1 MSRQLILHC
10 GPMKTGSTAI
20 QDALLEH
27 RTILNRKGIS
37 VHHIRARSLHKQ
49 LDQVLTAEQRNG
61 QPVVL
66 LSSEFFGQHAP
77 ESLRP
82 ILDRFPAER
91 HAILV
96 ARPLRELYPS
106 LFLQNLKGSSRR
118 ITSFRTFLDHQL
130 QLDLNPDGEQV
141 GQVMNAPVLDARL
154 QAAGCTTHWLSYDRH
169 LLLARFAQQL
179 SVLTGQSLMELTQ
192 PLAMSADRL
201 SPRRSLRMELAG
213 LARLIN
219 VLNRRGWI
227 NDRYRERLLGF
238 CLDASDQL
246 RLLQPN
252 HTPLSA
258 SDRQRCDRLDQLIN
272 QPFLN
277 RLGLAMLPSVG
288 DGALNGLPDGGLS
301 G

>member
-1 MSRQLILHC
+1 MIRQLILHC

-20 QDALLEH
+20 QDALRQH
-27 RTILNRKGIS
+27 RTALRRKGIS
-37 VHHIRARSLHKQ
+37 FHHIRARSLHQQ
-49 LDQVLTAEQRNG
+49 LDQTLTAEQG
-61 QPVVL
+61 SGHPVVV

-82 ILDRFPAER
+82 ILNRFPAER

-118 ITSFRTFLDHQL
+118 ITSFQTFLDHQL
-130 QLDLNPDGEQV
+130 QLDRDPDGARG

-154 QAAGCTTHWLSYDRH
+154 RAAGCTTHWLMYDRH
-169 LLLARFAQQL
+169 WLLERFAQQL
-179 SVLTGQSLMELTQ
+179 SDLTGRSCNELNQ
-192 PLAMSADRL
+192 PLTISTDRL

-219 VLNRRGWI
+219 VLNRRGRI
-227 NDRYRERLLGF
+227 DAPCRERLLGL

-246 RLLQPN
+246 RRLRPR
-252 HTPLSA
+252 HSPMSVF
-258 SDRQRCDRLDQLIN
+258 DRQRCNRLDHEIN

-277 RLGLAMLPSVG
+277 RLGMAMLPSLG
-288 DGALNGLPDGGLS
+288 NGMVNGSSDRDLPR
-301 G
+301 

>member
-1 MSRQLILHC
+1 
-10 GPMKTGSTAI
+10 
-20 QDALLEH
+20 
-27 RTILNRKGIS
+27 
-37 VHHIRARSLHKQ
+37 
-49 LDQVLTAEQRNG
+49 
-61 QPVVL
+61 
-66 LSSEFFGQHAP
+66 
-77 ESLRP
+77 
-82 ILDRFPAER
+82 
-91 HAILV
+91 
-96 ARPLRELYPS
+96 
-106 LFLQNLKGSSRR
+106 
-118 ITSFRTFLDHQL
+118 
-130 QLDLNPDGEQV
+130 
-141 GQVMNAPVLDARL
+141 
-154 QAAGCTTHWLSYDRH
+154 
-169 LLLARFAQQL
+169 
-179 SVLTGQSLMELTQ
+179 
-192 PLAMSADRL
+192 
-201 SPRRSLRMELAG
+201 MELAG

>member
-27 RTILNRKGIS
+27 RSVLSCKGIS
-37 VHHIRARSLHKQ
+37 AHHIRARSLHQQ
-49 LDQVLTAEQRNG
+49 LKEVLTAETVRG
-61 QPVVL
+61 HPVVL

-82 ILDRFPAER
+82 ILDCFPAER

-96 ARPLRELYPS
+96 ARPLRDLYPS

-118 ITSFRTFLDHQL
+118 ITSFRDFLHHQFA
-130 QLDLNPDGEQV
+130 LDRDPAGALG

-154 QAAGCTTHWLSYDRH
+154 RAAGCTTHWLMYDRRR
-169 LLLARFAQQL
+169 LLERFSQQL
-179 SVLTGQSLMELTQ
+179 SELTGRPLGELNQ
-192 PLAMSADRL
+192 PLATSTDKL

-213 LARLIN
+213 LARMIN
-219 VLNRRGWI
+219 ALNRRGWI
-227 NDRYRERLLGF
+227 DDRCRERLLVL
-238 CLDASDQL
+238 CLDVSDQL
-246 RLLQPN
+246 RHLRPHQL
-252 HTPLSA
+252 PLS
-258 SDRQRCDRLDQLIN
+258 RCDRLRCDQLDHEIN

-277 RLGLAMLPSVG
+277 RLGFAMLPSAG
-288 DGALNGLPDGGLS
+288 DGVVNGFPGSDLHR
-301 G
+301 

>member
-1 MSRQLILHC
+1 MTRQLILHC

-20 QDALLEH
+20 QDALKQH
-27 RTILNRKGIS
+27 RTALSRRGIS
-37 VHHIRARSLHKQ
+37 VHHIRARSLHQ
-49 LDQVLTAEQRNG
+49 RLDQVLTAEQG
-61 QPVVL
+61 SGHPVVV
-66 LSSEFFGQHAP
+66 LSSEFFGQHSP

-130 QLDLNPDGEQV
+130 RLDRDPDGALG

-154 QAAGCTTHWLSYDRH
+154 QAAGCTTHWLMYDRH
-169 LLLARFAQQL
+169 LLLERFAQQL
-179 SVLTGQSLMELTQ
+179 SDLTGRSLKELNQ
-192 PLAMSADRL
+192 PVAMSADPL
-201 SPRRSLRMELAG
+201 SPRRSLRMELAV

-227 NDRYRERLLGF
+227 DDGCRERLLGL

-246 RLLQPN
+246 RRLRPR
-252 HTPLSA
+252 HSSLSVL
-258 SDRQRCDRLDQLIN
+258 DRRRCDQLDHEIN

-277 RLGLAMLPSVG
+277 RLGMAMLPLLA
-288 DGALNGLPDGGLS
+288 DGVVNGVPESGLPR
-301 G
+301 

>member
-1 MSRQLILHC
+1 MRRQLILHC

-20 QDALLEH
+20 QDALRQHSTALS
-27 RTILNRKGIS
+27 LKGIS
-37 VHHIRARSLHKQ
+37 VHHIRARALHQQ
-49 LDQVLTAEQRNG
+49 LDQVLTLEQG
-61 QPVVL
+61 SGHPVVV
-66 LSSEFFGQHAP
+66 LSSEFFGQHSP

-82 ILDRFPAER
+82 ILDRFQAER

-130 QLDLNPDGEQV
+130 RLDRDPDGALG

-154 QAAGCTTHWLSYDRH
+154 QAAGCTTHWLMYDRH
-169 LLLARFAQQL
+169 RLLERFAMQL
-179 SVLTGQSLMELTQ
+179 SDLTGRSLIELNQ

-201 SPRRSLRMELAG
+201 SPRRSLRMELAV

-227 NDRYRERLLGF
+227 DDSCRERLLRL
-238 CLDASDQL
+238 CLNASDQL
-246 RLLQPN
+246 RRLRP
-252 HTPLSA
+252 HHSPLSVV
-258 SDRQRCDRLDQLIN
+258 DRRRCDQLDHEIN

-277 RLGLAMLPSVG
+277 SLGMAMLPLLA
-288 DGALNGLPDGGLS
+288 DGVVNGVPESGLPR
-301 G
+301 

>member
-20 QDALLEH
+20 QDAFREH
-27 RTILNRKGIS
+27 SAVLNRRGIS
-37 VHHIRARSLHKQ
+37 VHHIRARGLHQ
-49 LDQVLTAEQRNG
+49 QVDRVLTTERERG
-61 QPVVL
+61 QDVVV
-66 LSSEFFGQHAP
+66 LSSEFFGQFPP

-82 ILDRFPAER
+82 ILNRFPAQR

-96 ARPLRELYPS
+96 SRPLRELYPS

-130 QLDLNPDGEQV
+130 QLDRDPDGERG

-154 QAAGCTTHWLSYDRH
+154 RAAGCTTHWLLYDRYR
-169 LLLARFAQQL
+169 LLERFAQQL
-179 SVLTGQSLMELTQ
+179 RDLTGRSFQELTQ
-192 PLAMSADRL
+192 PLAMSKDRL

-219 VLNRRGWI
+219 VMNRRGWI
-227 NDRYRERLLGF
+227 DDHCRERLLIV
-238 CLDASDQL
+238 CLDASDHLGRYLPGHQ
-246 RLLQPN
+246 
-252 HTPLSA
+252 PLSH
-258 SDRQRCDRLDQLIN
+258 SDRLRCDRLDHEIN

-277 RLGLAMLPSVG
+277 SLGIGMLPWECHGVV
-288 DGALNGLPDGGLS
+288 NGSSDGGLS
-301 G
+301 R